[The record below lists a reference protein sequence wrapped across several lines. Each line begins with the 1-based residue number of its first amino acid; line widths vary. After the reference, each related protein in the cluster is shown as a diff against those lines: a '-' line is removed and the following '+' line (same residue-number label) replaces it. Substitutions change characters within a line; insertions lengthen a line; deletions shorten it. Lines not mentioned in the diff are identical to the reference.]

1 METTK
6 KNYVIGESSQR
17 FLIALDKYHAFQN
30 SLLEALTSMY
40 GEEDGE
46 KHFLELNDKLEDIER
61 LGIMEYLRINF
72 TIQMGIGRDTIEL

>member
-1 METTK
+1 MEK
-6 KNYVIGESSQR
+6 KNYVIGESSQ
-17 FLIALDKYHAFQN
+17 LLLNALDKYHAFQN

-46 KHFLELNDKLEDIER
+46 KHFLELNDKLEEIER

-72 TIQMGIGRDTIEL
+72 TIQMGIGKDTIEL